1 MADLAQLEAALVRAG
16 DAGDEAAARALAG
29 EILRLQQGPSVMDV
43 PAGARAEAERTP
55 AWMAPIIGAG
65 RQADRWV
72 QGGKQPFVDGEKQAA
87 EIAGADDAYEALKSK
102 YPWLTTGGEI
112 AATMVAKTPLAM
124 AALGGLE
131 YGTPTERATRAA
143 AGYVGGKVGEKVGA
157 GLARLKG
164 PASMAPKP
172 TLGEGAAEFFA
183 DPTGLNKWGIPLSVG
198 QRTQSKQAQI
208 AESVLANMPTSAG
221 AVAKGRDATFSA
233 FNRAAGETFGANGA
247 SRLTPEVLGTSQ
259 KRIGK
264 TIGDIAER
272 SRIKFDPELFN
283 ALETAKGRVA
293 SELVGD
299 ERGLVLKQIQEIY
312 NAVDPQTGE
321 IPGTLYKAIQSKMGR
336 IGQERGGAVSG
347 VMHDT
352 RAALRDAMTRS
363 VSPQDSKAWLNAN
376 KEYFNVQQIGK
387 AMKASPEGML
397 SPDKLLTQ
405 VNTAQTQAKFGGGN
419 DLAELAQWA
428 KQTLPDKIPNS
439 GTAQRLLYQKLF
451 ENPANALATTAALGG
466 AGYGASQYADD
477 IPKEA
482 YLGLAIP
489 YVAARSLAGRP
500 ASALAR
506 ALLARGGAAT
516 GAVIAPNALAAMLR
530 QRGEGDEQ

>member
-1 MADLAQLEAALVRAG
+1 MADIAQLEAALVRAG

-43 PAGARAEAERTP
+43 PRGAREEAKRTP

-65 RQADRWV
+65 HQADRWA
-72 QGGKQPFVDGEKQAA
+72 QGAKQPFVSGTPAGKKQAA
-87 EIAGADDAYEALKSK
+87 EVAGADDAYAALKAE

-124 AALGGLE
+124 ALLGGLE
-131 YGTPTERATRAA
+131 YGSPGDRALNAA
-143 AGYVGGKVGEKVGA
+143 AGYAGGKAGELVGS

-172 TLGEGAAEFFA
+172 SLGEGAADFFA
-183 DPTGLNKWGIPLSVG
+183 DSTGINKWGIPLSVA
-198 QRTQSKQAQI
+198 QRTQSKPVQI

-221 AVAKGRDATFSA
+221 VVAKGRDATFSG
-233 FNRAAGETFGANGA
+233 FNRAAGETFGAQGA
-247 SRLTPEVLGTSQ
+247 TRLTPEVLGASQ

-272 SRIKFDPELFN
+272 SRIKFDPELFT

-293 SELVGD
+293 GELVGD

-312 NAVDPQTGE
+312 NAVDPTTGE

-347 VMHDT
+347 LMHDT

-363 VSPQDSKAWLNAN
+363 VSPADSKAWLAAN
-376 KEYFNVQQIGK
+376 NQYFNVQQVGK
-387 AMKASPEGML
+387 AAKASPEGML

-405 VNTAQTQAKFGGGN
+405 VNAAQTQAKFGGGN

-428 KQTLPDKIPNS
+428 KQTLPS
-439 GTAQRLLYQKLF
+439 GTAQRLLYQRLF
-451 ENPANALATTAALGG
+451 ENPANALATTAAIGG

-477 IPKEA
+477 VPGAA
-482 YLGLAIP
+482 YAGLAIP
-489 YVAARSLAGRP
+489 YVAARGLAGRP

-530 QRGEGDEQ
+530 QRGEGEEQ